1 MCSSSLIATCW
12 HADHCDT
19 ISGDRRC
26 PADAAGSDL
35 IEGRST
41 TPAPSPCAGRW
52 PRLTARGRS
61 SSPRPRRG
69 AAPSTLTRRR
79 RRPSVVIARRSSS
92 AASPWGAGWSEHD
105 LVFPALTGGP
115 ADLGAWRKSLR
126 RAVRDA
132 GLPVIRLHDL
142 RHTHASHMLATDV
155 RTVAARLGHSD
166 RGMTLRGLRP
176 RDARPT
182 GGCSERCGS
191 AGRRGAAMTG
201 DHAVTTELVE
211 AVPRPG
217 APLLSRAFGVRP
229 LGFEPRTCGLRV
241 RCSAVEL
248 EAPAPVSL
256 VGATGHVA
264 RVTEGIRTPDI
275 RDHNAAL

>member
-1 MCSSSLIATCW
+1 MRRALAKVDGSWQIVEPKTEARRRTI
-12 HADHCDT
+12 DVDT
-19 ISGDRRC
+19 
-26 PADAAGSDL
+26 
-35 IEGRST
+35 ST
-41 TPAPSPCAGRW
+41 TAALRRHRQALLER
-52 PRLTARGRS
+52 RL
-61 SSPRPRRG
+61 
-69 AAPSTLTRRR
+69 
-79 RRPSVVIARRSSS
+79 
-92 AASPWGAGWSEHD
+92 PWGAGWSEHD

-211 AVPRPG
+211 AVTTTGRTAAEQG
-217 APLLSRAFGVRP
+217 FRSAPP
-229 LGFEPRTCGLRV
+229 
-241 RCSAVEL
+241 
-248 EAPAPVSL
+248 
-256 VGATGHVA
+256 
-264 RVTEGIRTPDI
+264 GIRTQNLRIKSPLLC
-275 RDHNAAL
+275 R